1 VGVDDFMSE
10 RVSTSKAVLD
20 RLHRPLWDLRIS
32 VTDRCN
38 FRCIYCMPREVFGPG
53 YAFVPREDLLTL
65 EEIARVAKVFAM
77 IGMRKV
83 RITGGEPLIRRN
95 LEHLIEMIDAMEG
108 VQDISLTT
116 NGSMLSPSRAVSLKQ
131 AGLKRLTISLD
142 ALDDATFKRINDV
155 DYPASRVLDGIDN
168 ARAAGFSDIKVNA
181 VVRRGFNEHAVL
193 DLVKHFRHTGCIVR
207 FIEYMDVGE
216 TNGWNLDDVIPAAD
230 LVDRIDAL
238 YPLEAVSPNY
248 PGEVAKRWRYRD
260 GAGEI
265 GFITSVTQSF
275 CGDCSRARLSAV
287 GELYTCLFGTQ
298 GHDLRDLLRSG
309 ADDAQLLEAVSRI
322 WRGRTDRYSELRA
335 TATPVPVS
343 GRAKVEMSHIGG

>member
-1 VGVDDFMSE
+1 MILMSE
-10 RVSTSKAVLD
+10 HAPTSKAVRD
-20 RLHRPLWDLRIS
+20 RLQRPLRDLRIS

-38 FRCIYCMPREVFGPG
+38 FRCVYCMPREIFGPG
-53 YAFVPREDLLTL
+53 YAFLPRKDLLTL
-65 EEIARVAKVFAM
+65 EEIARVAKVFSAL
-77 IGMRKV
+77 GMRKV

-95 LEHLIEMIDAMEG
+95 LEHLIEMIGATEG

-116 NGSMLSPSRAVSLKQ
+116 NGSMLTADRAVSLRQ

-142 ALDDATFKRINDV
+142 ALDAATFKSINDV
-155 DYPASRVLDGIDN
+155 DYPASRVLDGINN

-181 VVRRGFNEHAVL
+181 VVRRGLNEHAVL
-193 DLVKHFRHTGCIVR
+193 DLAKHFRHSGCIVR

-230 LVDRIDAL
+230 LVDRIDVL

-298 GHDLRDLLRSG
+298 GHDLRSLLRSG
-309 ADDAQLLEAVSRI
+309 ADDTQLLQAVSEI
-322 WRGRTDRYSELRA
+322 WQARTDRYSELRA
-335 TATPVPVS
+335 TATALPVT
-343 GRAKVEMSHIGG
+343 GQAKVEMSHIGG

>member
-1 VGVDDFMSE
+1 MILMSE
-10 RVSTSKAVLD
+10 QASTSKAVLD
-20 RLHRPLWDLRIS
+20 RLHRPLRDLRIS

-38 FRCIYCMPREVFGPG
+38 FRCVYCMPREIFGPG
-53 YAFVPREDLLTL
+53 YAFLPRKDLLTL
-65 EEIARVAKVFAM
+65 EEIARVAQVFAAL
-77 IGMRKV
+77 GMRKV

-95 LEHLIEMIDAMEG
+95 LEHLIEMIDATEG

-116 NGSMLSPSRAVSLKQ
+116 NGSMLTADRAVSLKQ

-142 ALDDATFKRINDV
+142 ALDDATFKSINDV

-181 VVRRGFNEHAVL
+181 VVRRGLNEHAVL
-193 DLVKHFRHTGCIVR
+193 DLAKHFRHSGCIVR

-275 CGDCSRARLSAV
+275 CGECSRARLSAV

-298 GHDLRDLLRSG
+298 GHDLRSLLRSG
-309 ADDAQLLEAVSRI
+309 ADDAQLLQAVSGI
-322 WRGRTDRYSELRA
+322 WQKREDRYSELRA
-335 TATPVPVS
+335 TATKGPVT
-343 GRAKVEMSHIGG
+343 GQAKVEMSHIGG

>member
-1 VGVDDFMSE
+1 MSE
-10 RVSTSKAVLD
+10 RASTSKAVLD
-20 RLHRPLWDLRIS
+20 RLNRPLRDLRIS

-38 FRCIYCMPREVFGPG
+38 FRCVYCMPREVFGPG
-53 YAFVPREDLLTL
+53 YAFVPRKDLLTL
-65 EEIARVAKVFAM
+65 EEIARVAQAFAAL
-77 IGMRKV
+77 GMRKV

-95 LEHLIEMIDAMEG
+95 LEHLIEMIDATEG
-108 VQDISLTT
+108 VEDISLTT
-116 NGSMLSPSRAVSLKQ
+116 NGSMLTSVRAASLKQ

-168 ARAAGFSDIKVNA
+168 ARAAGFADIKVNA
-181 VVRRGFNEHAVL
+181 VVRRGVNEHAVL
-193 DLVKHFRHTGCIVR
+193 DLVKHFRHSGCIVR
-207 FIEYMDVGE
+207 FIEDMDVGE

-230 LVDRIDAL
+230 LVDRINVL
-238 YPLEAVSPNY
+238 YPLEAASPNY
-248 PGEVAKRWRYRD
+248 QGEVAKRWRYRD

-298 GHDLRDLLRSG
+298 GHDLRSLLRSG
-309 ADDAQLLEAVSRI
+309 ADDAQLLQAVSEI
-322 WRGRTDRYSELRA
+322 WQERADRYSELRA
-335 TATPVPVS
+335 TATPVPLT
-343 GRAKVEMSHIGG
+343 GQAKVEMSHIGG

>member
-1 VGVDDFMSE
+1 MSE
-10 RVSTSKAVLD
+10 RASTSKAVLD
-20 RLHRPLWDLRIS
+20 RLNRPLRDLRIS

-38 FRCIYCMPREVFGPG
+38 FRCVYCMPREVFGPG
-53 YAFVPREDLLTL
+53 YAFVPRKDLLTL
-65 EEIARVAKVFAM
+65 EEIARVAQVFASL
-77 IGMRKV
+77 GMRKV

-95 LEHLIEMIDAMEG
+95 LEHLIEMIDATEG
-108 VQDISLTT
+108 VEDISLTT
-116 NGSMLSPSRAVSLKQ
+116 NGSMLTSVRAASLKQ

-168 ARAAGFSDIKVNA
+168 ARAAGFADIKVNA

-193 DLVKHFRHTGCIVR
+193 DLVKHFRHSGCIVR

-216 TNGWNLDDVIPAAD
+216 TNGWNLDDVIPAAE

-238 YPLEAVSPNY
+238 YPLQAVSPNY

-298 GHDLRDLLRSG
+298 GHDLRSLLRSG
-309 ADDAQLLEAVSRI
+309 ADDAQLLQAVSEI
-322 WRGRTDRYSELRA
+322 WQERADRYSELRA
-335 TATPVPVS
+335 TATPVPLT
-343 GRAKVEMSHIGG
+343 GQAKVEMSHIGG

>member
-1 VGVDDFMSE
+1 MILISE
-10 RVSTSKAVLD
+10 HASTSKAVQD
-20 RLHRPLWDLRIS
+20 RLHRPLRDLRIS

-38 FRCIYCMPREVFGPG
+38 FRCVYCMPREIFGPG
-53 YAFVPREDLLTL
+53 YAFLPRKDLLTL
-65 EEIARVAKVFAM
+65 EEIARVAQVFAAL
-77 IGMRKV
+77 GMRKV

-95 LEHLIEMIDAMEG
+95 LEHLIEMIDATEG

-116 NGSMLSPSRAVSLKQ
+116 NGSMLTADRAVSLKQ
-131 AGLKRLTISLD
+131 AGLRRLTISLD
-142 ALDDATFKRINDV
+142 ALDDATFKSINDV

-168 ARAAGFSDIKVNA
+168 ARAAGFLDIKVNA
-181 VVRRGFNEHAVL
+181 VVRRGLNEHAVL
-193 DLVKHFRHTGCIVR
+193 DLAKHFRHSGCIVR
-207 FIEYMDVGE
+207 FIVYMDVGE

-275 CGDCSRARLSAV
+275 CGECSRARLSAV

-298 GHDLRDLLRSG
+298 GHDLRSLLRSG
-309 ADDAQLLEAVSRI
+309 ADDAQLLQAVSGI
-322 WRGRTDRYSELRA
+322 WQKREDRYSELRA
-335 TATPVPVS
+335 TATEVPVT
-343 GRAKVEMSHIGG
+343 GQAKVEMSHIGG

>member
-1 VGVDDFMSE
+1 MILISE
-10 RVSTSKAVLD
+10 HASTSKAVQD
-20 RLHRPLWDLRIS
+20 RLHRPLRDLRIS

-38 FRCIYCMPREVFGPG
+38 FRCVYCMPREIFGPG
-53 YAFVPREDLLTL
+53 YAFLPRKDLLTL
-65 EEIARVAKVFAM
+65 EEIARVAQVFAAL
-77 IGMRKV
+77 GMRKV

-95 LEHLIEMIDAMEG
+95 LEHLIEMIDATEG

-116 NGSMLSPSRAVSLKQ
+116 NGSMLTADRAVSLKQ

-142 ALDDATFKRINDV
+142 ALDDATFKSINDV
-155 DYPASRVLDGIDN
+155 GYPASRVLDGIDN

-181 VVRRGFNEHAVL
+181 VVRRGLNEHAVL
-193 DLVKHFRHTGCIVR
+193 DLAKHFRHSGCIVR

-275 CGDCSRARLSAV
+275 CGECSRARLSAV

-298 GHDLRDLLRSG
+298 GHDLRSLLRSG
-309 ADDAQLLEAVSRI
+309 ADDAQLLRAVSGI
-322 WRGRTDRYSELRA
+322 WQEREDRYSELRA
-335 TATPVPVS
+335 TATNVPVA
-343 GRAKVEMSHIGG
+343 GQAKVEMSHIGG

>member
-1 VGVDDFMSE
+1 MSE
-10 RVSTSKAVLD
+10 RASTSKAALD
-20 RLHRPLWDLRIS
+20 RLNRPLRDLRIS

-38 FRCIYCMPREVFGPG
+38 FRCVYCMPREVFGPG
-53 YAFVPREDLLTL
+53 YAFVPRKDLLTL
-65 EEIARVAKVFAM
+65 EEIARVAQVFASL
-77 IGMRKV
+77 GMRKV

-95 LEHLIEMIDAMEG
+95 LEHLIEMIDATEG
-108 VQDISLTT
+108 VEDISLTT
-116 NGSMLSPSRAVSLKQ
+116 NGSMLTSVRAASLKQ

-168 ARAAGFSDIKVNA
+168 ARAAGFADIKVNA

-193 DLVKHFRHTGCIVR
+193 DLVKHFRHSGCIVR

-230 LVDRIDAL
+230 LVDRIDAF

-298 GHDLRDLLRSG
+298 GHDLRSLLRSG
-309 ADDAQLLEAVSRI
+309 ADDAQLLRAVSEI
-322 WRGRTDRYSELRA
+322 WQERADRYSELRA
-335 TATPVPVS
+335 TATPVPLT
-343 GRAKVEMSHIGG
+343 GQAKVEMSHIGG

>member
-1 VGVDDFMSE
+1 MILMSE
-10 RVSTSKAVLD
+10 QASTSKAVLD
-20 RLHRPLWDLRIS
+20 RLHRPLRDLRIS

-38 FRCIYCMPREVFGPG
+38 FRCVYCMPREIFGPG
-53 YAFVPREDLLTL
+53 YAFLPRKDLLTL
-65 EEIARVAKVFAM
+65 EEIARVAQVFAAL
-77 IGMRKV
+77 GMRKV

-95 LEHLIEMIDAMEG
+95 LEHLIEMIDATEG

-116 NGSMLSPSRAVSLKQ
+116 NGSMLTADRAVSLKQ

-142 ALDDATFKRINDV
+142 ALDDATFKSINDV

-181 VVRRGFNEHAVL
+181 VVRRGLNEHAVL
-193 DLVKHFRHTGCIVR
+193 DLAKHFRHSGCIVR

-298 GHDLRDLLRSG
+298 GHDLRRLLRSG
-309 ADDAQLLEAVSRI
+309 ADDAQLLQAVSEI
-322 WRGRTDRYSELRA
+322 WQGREDRYSELRA
-335 TATPVPVS
+335 TATNVPVT
-343 GRAKVEMSHIGG
+343 GQAKVEMSHIGG

>member
-1 VGVDDFMSE
+1 MILMSE
-10 RVSTSKAVLD
+10 QASTSKAVLD
-20 RLHRPLWDLRIS
+20 RLHRPLRDLRIS

-38 FRCIYCMPREVFGPG
+38 FRCVYCMPREIFGPG
-53 YAFVPREDLLTL
+53 YAFLPRKDLLTL
-65 EEIARVAKVFAM
+65 EEIARVAQVFAAL
-77 IGMRKV
+77 GMRKV

-95 LEHLIEMIDAMEG
+95 LEHLIEMIDATEG

-116 NGSMLSPSRAVSLKQ
+116 NGSMLTADRAVSLKQ

-142 ALDDATFKRINDV
+142 ALDDATFKSINDV

-181 VVRRGFNEHAVL
+181 VVRRGLNEHAVL
-193 DLVKHFRHTGCIVR
+193 DLAKHFRHSGCIVR

-275 CGDCSRARLSAV
+275 CGECSRARLSAV

-298 GHDLRDLLRSG
+298 GHDLRSLLRSG
-309 ADDAQLLEAVSRI
+309 ADDAQLLRAVSEI
-322 WRGRTDRYSELRA
+322 WQERADRYSELRA
-335 TATPVPVS
+335 TATPVPLT
-343 GRAKVEMSHIGG
+343 GQAKVEMSHIGG

>member
-1 VGVDDFMSE
+1 MSE
-10 RVSTSKAVLD
+10 RASTSKAVLD
-20 RLHRPLWDLRIS
+20 KLNRPLRDLRIS

-38 FRCIYCMPREVFGPG
+38 FRCVYCMPREVFGPG
-53 YAFVPREDLLTL
+53 YAFVPRKDLLTL
-65 EEIARVAKVFAM
+65 EEIARVAQVFASL
-77 IGMRKV
+77 GMRKV

-95 LEHLIEMIDAMEG
+95 LEHLIEMIDATEG
-108 VQDISLTT
+108 VEDISLTT
-116 NGSMLSPSRAVSLKQ
+116 NGSMLTADRAVSLKQ

-168 ARAAGFSDIKVNA
+168 ARAAGFADIKVNA

-193 DLVKHFRHTGCIVR
+193 DLVKHFRHSGCIVR

-216 TNGWNLDDVIPAAD
+216 TNGWNLDDVIPAAE

-298 GHDLRDLLRSG
+298 GHDLRSLLRSG
-309 ADDAQLLEAVSRI
+309 ADDAQLLQAVSEI
-322 WRGRTDRYSELRA
+322 WQERADRYSELRA
-335 TATPVPVS
+335 TATPVPLT
-343 GRAKVEMSHIGG
+343 GQAKVEMSHIGG

>member
-1 VGVDDFMSE
+1 MSE
-10 RVSTSKAVLD
+10 RASTSKAVLD
-20 RLHRPLWDLRIS
+20 RLNRPLRDLRIS

-38 FRCIYCMPREVFGPG
+38 FRCVYCMPREVFGPG
-53 YAFVPREDLLTL
+53 YAFVPRKDLLTL
-65 EEIARVAKVFAM
+65 EEIARVAQVFASL
-77 IGMRKV
+77 GMRKV

-95 LEHLIEMIDAMEG
+95 LEHLIEMIDATEG
-108 VQDISLTT
+108 VEDISLTT
-116 NGSMLSPSRAVSLKQ
+116 NGSMLTSVRAASLKQ

-168 ARAAGFSDIKVNA
+168 ARAAGFADIKVNA

-193 DLVKHFRHTGCIVR
+193 DLVKHFRHSGCIVR

-216 TNGWNLDDVIPAAD
+216 TNGWNLDDVIPAAE

-298 GHDLRDLLRSG
+298 GHDLRGLLRSG
-309 ADDAQLLEAVSRI
+309 ADDAQLLRAVSEI
-322 WRGRTDRYSELRA
+322 WQERADRYSELRA
-335 TATPVPVS
+335 TATPVPLM
-343 GRAKVEMSHIGG
+343 GQAKVEMSHIGG